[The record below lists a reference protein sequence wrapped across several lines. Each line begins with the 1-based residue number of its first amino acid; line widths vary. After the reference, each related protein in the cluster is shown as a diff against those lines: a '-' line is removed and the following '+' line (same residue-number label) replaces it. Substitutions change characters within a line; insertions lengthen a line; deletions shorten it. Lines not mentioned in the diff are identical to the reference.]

1 MASLIRCQLQRIQ
14 APPTPE
20 LLEVVVLLRVL
31 QSEVNIGYVIDVIDV
46 IDVCSN
52 PRSTLGTCANHVPGL
67 ERGMQ
72 VLTTAPALPH
82 RYEDICGMVET
93 FNGHRV
99 ASLMHLAQLAQLA
112 QETGAELLEC
122 ILVTGELLVLDAAR
136 CWETEDEIFSL
147 HTIPRRC
154 SFEVTPL

>member
-1 MASLIRCQLQRIQ
+1 MR
-14 APPTPE
+14 
-20 LLEVVVLLRVL
+20 
-31 QSEVNIGYVIDVIDV
+31 
-46 IDVCSN
+46 
-52 PRSTLGTCANHVPGL
+52 
-67 ERGMQ
+67 
-72 VLTTAPALPH
+72 VLTTAPGLPH

-147 HTIPRRC
+147 RGGVGTD
-154 SFEVTPL
+154 T

>member
-1 MASLIRCQLQRIQ
+1 
-14 APPTPE
+14 
-20 LLEVVVLLRVL
+20 
-31 QSEVNIGYVIDVIDV
+31 
-46 IDVCSN
+46 
-52 PRSTLGTCANHVPGL
+52 
-67 ERGMQ
+67 MQ
-72 VLTTAPALPH
+72 VLTTSPALPH